1 MFGKQ
6 HGRGLRKYE
15 GGDGGCYGYGIHEL
29 TDAMGPCIGS
39 CQQEPPAF
47 QQAAFSGVQKVG
59 RPESDRGMCVGWEA
73 FGGEINRGRIC
84 QDKLYTCM
92 KLSNSKNILCKINI
106 CISSAYKFTF
116 SKW

>member
-1 MFGKQ
+1 MR
-6 HGRGLRKYE
+6 HG
-15 GGDGGCYGYGIHEL
+15 CGIHEF
-29 TDAMGPCIGS
+29 TDATGPCMRS
-39 CQQEPPAF
+39 CQQERPAF
-47 QQAAFSGVQKVG
+47 QQAALSGMQKVG

-84 QDKLYTCM
+84 SRLYTRM

-106 CISSAYKFTF
+106 SISSAYKFSF